1 MKSLLLALIL
11 PMLLPIMAPAAT
23 PTALDEVLSGLE
35 KLAAEVE
42 TLASDFRQEKYLAVF
57 RDMLPGE
64 GRFYYRRPDRMRW
77 ELTQPIA
84 TGFVLAGD
92 RGRRWKDKEDK
103 AEAFEIGRE
112 PVMKIVAEQLLA
124 WTRADFPRLR
134 SQYEISLVKASPAE
148 LRLVPKKGMGDGFL
162 DHLLIFFAASGR
174 HVRQVEVHEQGGDY
188 TRITFFHTR
197 INEALSDDL
206 F

>member
-1 MKSLLLALIL
+1 MKSLLLALTL

-103 AEAFEIGRE
+103 SEAFEIGRE

-162 DHLLIFFAASGR
+162 DYLLIFFAPSGR

-197 INEALSDDL
+197 INEALSDHL